1 MKAHNLPFIQPGNS
15 TFIAK
20 VKSVYQQ
27 NFGQKRIPT
36 WLIGMGVFVAG
47 LAAVTPFYI
56 FLRMFGAD
64 RSAWL
69 RLLQSRLWTLMGN
82 TLLLVFAVTGAAT
95 IIGVGLA
102 WLTER
107 SDLPG
112 RKIFRWLFALP
123 LAIPAYIGAII
134 HLSLFRPRGG
144 LVPQALETW
153 LGYTGRTPSPTG
165 FGGAFLVLTLFSF
178 PYVYLLSGAAFR
190 SLHAS
195 LVESARIL
203 GCRPWKAFFSVVL
216 PIMRPG
222 ITAGALLIALDV
234 LAEYGTVALLRFET
248 FSSAIFVQLSGRYN
262 RSAAVVLS
270 GVLILIAFLF
280 LWAELRLNGKARF
293 TQIESNWRESRLTL
307 LRRWKIPAV
316 FVGCTVVFASLV
328 VPLGILTHWSVLAL
342 SDYAAFSSIVRTGS
356 QTFGNYIANSLTTSL
371 MAAGAAV
378 ILSLPVAILAVRYPG
393 KVSRL
398 LSKMCQVGYAIPGVV
413 TALSVVLLINRLFP
427 FFYATPLVLVLAY
440 VLRYLPQAVRSSE
453 SSLNQVSPSLEEA
466 SRTLGKTHGVTFW
479 KVSLPLIMPGILA
492 GGALVFLSS
501 IKELP
506 ATLLLRPAGFDTLA
520 VRVWM
525 WSHDG
530 FYLQAAPA
538 AIFLVIISIIPLA
551 LLLRKVQVFR

>member
-1 MKAHNLPFIQPGNS
+1 MKELDRPLIQPR
-15 TFIAK
+15 
-20 VKSVYQQ
+20 KSVFLTKARSAYQQ
-27 NFGQKRIPT
+27 HLGKKRIPT
-36 WLIGMGVFVAG
+36 WLIVMGVLVAA

-56 FLRMFGAD
+56 LLRMFGAD
-64 RSAWL
+64 GSAWL
-69 RLLQSRLWTLMGN
+69 RLLQSRLWVLMGN
-82 TLLLVFAVTGAAT
+82 TLMLVFAVTGAAT

-134 HLSLFRPRGG
+134 HLALFRPRGG

-153 LGYTGRTPSPTG
+153 FGYTGRTPSPTG
-165 FGGAFLVLTLFSF
+165 FGGAFFILTLFSF

-203 GCRPWKAFFSVVL
+203 GCRPWKAFLSVVV
-216 PIMRPG
+216 PVMRPG
-222 ITAGALLIALDV
+222 ITAGALLIALDI

-270 GVLILIAFLF
+270 GVLILLAFLF
-280 LWAELRLNGKARF
+280 LWAELRLNGRARF
-293 TQIESNWRESRLTL
+293 TQIESNWRESRLTPL
-307 LRRWKIPAV
+307 NHWKIPA
-316 FVGCTVVFASLV
+316 FLVGSAIVFASLV
-328 VPLGILTHWSVLAL
+328 VPLGILTHWSIAAL

-356 QTFGNYIANSLTTSL
+356 QTFGNYIVNSLSTGL
-371 MAAGAAV
+371 LAAGIAV
-378 ILSLPVAILAVRYPG
+378 ILSLPVAIFAVRYPG
-393 KVSRL
+393 KMSRL
-398 LSKMCQVGYAIPGVV
+398 LSQMCQVGYAIPGVV
-413 TALSVVLLINRLFP
+413 TALSVVLLVNRLLP

-453 SSLNQVSPSLEEA
+453 SALNQVSPSLEEA
-466 SRTLGKTHGVTFW
+466 SRTLGKTHGDTFW
-479 KVSLPLIMPGILA
+479 KISLPLIMPGLLA

-538 AIFLVIISIIPLA
+538 AIFLVLISIIPLA
-551 LLLRKVQVFR
+551 LLLRKVQAFR